1 MSAIQIYESCWI
13 LNWIINDDN
22 WSLTAPIFSRYV
34 IVYMTKKWKL
44 TWVERS
50 VVFEGFYKIKI
61 THSNVLSV
69 LFMIRTGIYEK
80 KDSSN
85 HQAVI
90 LQYSMLMLI
99 IQVVNHH
106 DFITYKTQYLNI
118 FNDQD
123 RYQNIFEWKQFRY
136 VQFESTPKCTRLIR
150 ILAPRSR

>member
-1 MSAIQIYESCWI
+1 M
-13 LNWIINDDN
+13 
-22 WSLTAPIFSRYV
+22 
-34 IVYMTKKWKL
+34 
-44 TWVERS
+44 ERS

-90 LQYSMLMLI
+90 FQYSMLMLI

-106 DFITYKTQYLNI
+106 DFITYKTQYLNTS
-118 FNDQD
+118 NDQL
-123 RYQNIFEWKQFRY
+123 YLG
-136 VQFESTPKCTRLIR
+136 ESNSNMYNFLSTFVYNL
-150 ILAPRSR
+150 